1 MIILEF
7 DSQLECDNTGH
18 GSLSSSE
25 LNARHSEINF
35 DCELLVIT
43 VLFRDH
49 WVSLL
54 EKSGID
60 RNQMGSKVLNHELG
74 IDFVLEP
81 VLALHCF
88 HQAVGHAVGHNELDV
103 FTLVVVLEVVVMLVV
118 GNQAVA
124 GLGTNIKEERKI

>member
-7 DSQLECDNTGH
+7 YSKLECDDTGH

-35 DCELLVIT
+35 ESELLIIT
-43 VLFRDH
+43 VLLGDH
-49 WVSLL
+49 WVSIL
-54 EKSGID
+54 EKCGVD
-60 RNQMGSKVLNHELG
+60 WNQMGSEVLNHELG

-103 FTLVVVLEVVVMLVV
+103 FALIVVLEVVIMLIV
-118 GNQAVA
+118 GN
-124 GLGTNIKEERKI
+124 

>member
-7 DSQLECDNTGH
+7 YSKLECDDTGH

-35 DCELLVIT
+35 ESELLIIT
-43 VLFRDH
+43 VLLCDH
-49 WVSLL
+49 WVSIL
-54 EKSGID
+54 EKCGVD
-60 RNQMGSKVLNHELG
+60 WNQMGSEVLNHELG

-103 FTLVVVLEVVVMLVV
+103 FALIVVLEVVIMLIV

-124 GLGTNIKEERKI
+124 GLRTNIKE